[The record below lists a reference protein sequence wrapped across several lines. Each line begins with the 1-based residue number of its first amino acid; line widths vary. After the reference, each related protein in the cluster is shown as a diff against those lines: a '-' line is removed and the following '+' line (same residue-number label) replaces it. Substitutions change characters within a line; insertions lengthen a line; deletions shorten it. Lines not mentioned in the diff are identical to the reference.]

1 MLQKATLATC
11 VFRHLSPSETW
22 LGSQFAFAFL
32 GQYPIPIILPH
43 QAFFQSSS
51 SHHTMVSV
59 LSARL
64 AYSSGY
70 SSSGSDTTLARA
82 TTHESVGARGTKRD
96 YASSHGGGSSG
107 YMADLSATLVSTA
120 ESALS
125 RSSPSF
131 PPSIELFRGVNRQGK
146 TVSQS
151 GRSSDSFSSTTES
164 DDQTG
169 PSVKR
174 HKAVSKAEMNY
185 MVRNVKQ
192 DMEKGGL
199 VYQMHGARRPRVFP
213 PKSFVDMSS
222 VSLVISDSGATTPF
236 SFPYLQEENCSRY
249 IDCPL
254 QLASLIQSTSAHY
267 TPKFNEPLP
276 DAFATAVNKLR
287 QEVAILEDVEKESSS
302 DGDSESTMSS
312 FTLSDGGGG
321 ARQST
326 NSTASLVE
334 ANGQDMQT
342 SSSSTPKSAVMPISE
357 ALSISRHPRYG
368 PQLLVFV
375 HCQRSSTLKSNLLI
389 LTPISSESLLW
400 HRPHSKWYKLMQL
413 FFVWSMR
420 RRLAIFWASH
430 CEKSR

>member
-1 MLQKATLATC
+1 
-11 VFRHLSPSETW
+11 
-22 LGSQFAFAFL
+22 
-32 GQYPIPIILPH
+32 
-43 QAFFQSSS
+43 
-51 SHHTMVSV
+51 MVSV

-70 SSSGSDTTLARA
+70 SSSGSDTTGTLARA
-82 TTHESVGARGTKRD
+82 TAHESVGARGTKRD
-96 YASSHGGGSSG
+96 YASSHCGGSSG
-107 YMADLSATLVSTA
+107 YMADLSATLASTA

-151 GRSSDSFSSTTES
+151 GRSSDSFSTTTES

-174 HKAVSKAEMNY
+174 HKTVSKAEMNY

-199 VYQMHGARRPRVFP
+199 VYQMHGERRPRVFP

-254 QLASLIQSTSAHY
+254 QLASLIQATSSHY

-287 QEVAILEDVEKESSS
+287 QEAAMLDDVEKESSS

-312 FTLSDGGGG
+312 FTVSDGGG

-326 NSTASLVE
+326 KSTADLLK
-334 ANGQDMQT
+334 ANGQEVRT
-342 SSSSTPKSAVMPISE
+342 SSPSTTKSSVMPISE
-357 ALSISRHPRYG
+357 ALSISRHPR
-368 PQLLVFV
+368 
-375 HCQRSSTLKSNLLI
+375 
-389 LTPISSESLLW
+389 
-400 HRPHSKWYKLMQL
+400 
-413 FFVWSMR
+413 
-420 RRLAIFWASH
+420 
-430 CEKSR
+430 

>member
-1 MLQKATLATC
+1 MVQKASHATLVARLPT
-11 VFRHLSPSETW
+11 SETW
-22 LGSQFAFAFL
+22 LGFTICHSHL
-32 GQYPIPIILPH
+32 RHHNTPYH
-43 QAFFQSSS
+43 QAFFRSS

-82 TTHESVGARGTKRD
+82 TAHESVGVRGTKRD

-107 YMADLSATLVSTA
+107 YMADLSATLASTA
-120 ESALS
+120 ESVLS
-125 RSSPSF
+125 RSSPPY

-164 DDQTG
+164 DDQTCL
-169 PSVKR
+169 SVKR
-174 HKAVSKAEMNY
+174 HKNTSKAEMNY

-192 DMEKGGL
+192 DMEIGGL
-199 VYQMHGARRPRVFP
+199 VYQMHGTRRPRVFP

-222 VSLVISDSGATTPF
+222 VSLVISKSGSTTP
-236 SFPYLQEENCSRY
+236 SCLQEENCGRY

-254 QLASLIQSTSAHY
+254 QLASLIKATSSHY

-287 QEVAILEDVEKESSS
+287 QEAAILDDVEKESSS
-302 DGDSESTMSS
+302 DGDSESTVSS
-312 FTLSDGGGG
+312 FTVSDGGG

-326 NSTASLVE
+326 NSTADLLE
-334 ANGQDMQT
+334 ANVQEVRT
-342 SSSSTPKSAVMPISE
+342 SPPSTAKSAVMPISE
-357 ALSISRHPRYG
+357 ALSISRHPR
-368 PQLLVFV
+368 
-375 HCQRSSTLKSNLLI
+375 
-389 LTPISSESLLW
+389 
-400 HRPHSKWYKLMQL
+400 
-413 FFVWSMR
+413 
-420 RRLAIFWASH
+420 
-430 CEKSR
+430 